1 MRLDMA
7 KSSTSGQ
14 GRPKGVP
21 NKLTRTVRDAFEHA
35 FELLQEDN
43 GDADSVPPRPAA
55 NLSAWAQRNPT
66 EFYKLASKLI
76 PTEINGDV
84 KGTLIVV
91 TGVPGDEPDDC
102 SDLV

>member
-1 MRLDMA
+1 MA

-14 GRPKGVP
+14 GRPKGTP
-21 NKLTRTVRDAFEHA
+21 NKLTRTVRDAFEQA
-35 FELLQEDN
+35 FELLQQDE
-43 GDADSVPPRPAA
+43 GDPVIERPAA

-102 SDLV
+102 EDLA